1 MINQP
6 QSLPQLLRIL
16 QQVPDLWQHSSRVA
30 WLARRIGEAVGLP
43 PTAVAQLH
51 QAGQVHDVGKL
62 TLPTGLWHNTG
73 PLTAADWALVRQH
86 PNHSAQTLRN
96 CGADDLAA
104 IVVQHHERWDGS
116 GYPSG
121 RAGEQIHPAARILA
135 VADTVVA
142 ICSDRPYRNCRPY
155 HVALQVLQSG
165 AGLQFDPA
173 LVGLFVG
180 IWPACHPPAPLT
192 LPLPQLGVA

>member
-1 MINQP
+1 MNP
-6 QSLPQLLRIL
+6 LNLNQLLTAL
-16 QQVPDLWQHSSRVA
+16 QQAPDLWQHSSRVA
-30 WLARRIGEAVGLP
+30 WLARRIGEAVGLTP
-43 PTAVAQLH
+43 AAVARLY
-51 QAGQVHDVGKL
+51 QAGQFHDIGKL
-62 TLPTGLWHNTG
+62 TLPARLWSTGG

-86 PNHSAQTLRN
+86 PSHGAAALER
-96 CGADDLAA
+96 CGADDVAA

-173 LVGLFVG
+173 LVGMFIG